1 MISMKTKSNG
11 KVEEKWMNKM
21 LNDKDRLWKDEIKG
35 CTRYEDE
42 WILTP
47 TVMSLLVIL
56 CTGALLA
63 PFAGW

>member
-1 MISMKTKSNG
+1 MKIMLHD
-11 KVEEKWMNKM
+11 EE
-21 LNDKDRLWKDEIKG
+21 RYWKDEIKG
-35 CTRYEDE
+35 YTHYKDK

-63 PFAGW
+63 PFAG